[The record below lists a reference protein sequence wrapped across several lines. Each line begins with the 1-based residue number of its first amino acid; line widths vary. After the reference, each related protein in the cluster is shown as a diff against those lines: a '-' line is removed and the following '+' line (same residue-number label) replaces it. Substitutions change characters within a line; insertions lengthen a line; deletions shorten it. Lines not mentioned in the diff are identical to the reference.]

1 MNKSL
6 GLSTISRTS
15 LKSRKCVFTIT
26 WKWRSQHLYLKINSE
41 FHSRKNPKQQY
52 LKVVTL
58 SDPSFSKRRFYF
70 YDHAA

>member
-1 MNKSL
+1 MNNSL
-6 GLSTISRTS
+6 QYNQQKLRKYAFTKTWNVAATASISEN
-15 LKSRKCVFTIT
+15 K
-26 WKWRSQHLYLKINSE
+26 NSE
-41 FHSRKNPKQQY
+41 FHARKNPKQQY